1 MLDLLLRLRK
11 DGKQLN
17 HYLRDNLRHQRAQR
31 DLGIDFEAFEEASDT
46 FKEFEESVIARADPV
61 GRLIYSDIR
70 GTCSADR
77 NDNTHGEEE
86 INANKN
92 EFCGL
97 ERDLVTVEKESK
109 IRS

>member
-46 FKEFEESVIARADPV
+46 FKEF
-61 GRLIYSDIR
+61 
-70 GTCSADR
+70 
-77 NDNTHGEEE
+77 
-86 INANKN
+86 
-92 EFCGL
+92 
-97 ERDLVTVEKESK
+97 
-109 IRS
+109 